1 MQQKLQS
8 LLAQDVGSVRRL
20 EVLEGPTGRRGWP
33 DAVKAQIVA
42 ESFAPGAR
50 VSAVA
55 ARHRVLPQ
63 QLTTWRRAA
72 REGRL
77 ALPVDAGDMFAPLI
91 IDPPASSIVATA
103 VSKVSPTSA
112 SGGMRWIEILAGDVI
127 VRLPEDASP
136 ARIGDIAARLRA
148 S

>member
-1 MQQKLQS
+1 M
-8 LLAQDVGSVRRL
+8 
-20 EVLEGPTGRRGWP
+20 
-33 DAVKAQIVA
+33 A

-77 ALPVDAGDMFAPLI
+77 ALPADAGEMFAPLV
-91 IDPPASSIVATA
+91 IDPPASSIDATA
-103 VSKVSPTSA
+103 VSMVSPTSA
-112 SGGMRWIEILAGDVI
+112 PGDMRWIEILAGDVI

>member
-8 LLAQDVGSVRRL
+8 LLAEFGGVRRL
-20 EVLEGPTGRRGWP
+20 EVLEGPTGRRVWP
-33 DAVKAQIVA
+33 DPLKARIVA

-55 ARHRVLPQ
+55 ARHTMSPQ

-77 ALPVDAGDMFAPLI
+77 ALPADAGEMFAPLV
-91 IDPPASSIVATA
+91 IDPPTFSNVA
-103 VSKVSPTSA
+103 PTSSMPLPVSA
-112 SGGMRWIEILAGDVI
+112 PGHERWIEIVAGGVI

>member
-1 MQQKLQS
+1 LQQKLQS
-8 LLAQDVGSVRRL
+8 LLAQDGGSVRRL
-20 EVLEGPTGRRGWP
+20 EVLEGPTGRRGWLDP
-33 DAVKAQIVA
+33 IKARIVA

-55 ARHRVLPQ
+55 ARHRISPQ

-77 ALPVDAGDMFAPLI
+77 ALPAEVGEMFAPLV
-91 IDPPASSIVATA
+91 IDPPTSAIVAPTGSMPLP
-103 VSKVSPTSA
+103 VSAPGHV
-112 SGGMRWIEILAGDVI
+112 RWIEIVAGDVI

>member
-1 MQQKLQS
+1 LQQKLQS
-8 LLAQDVGSVRRL
+8 LLAADRGSVRRL

-33 DAVKAQIVA
+33 DPVKARIVA

-77 ALPVDAGDMFAPLI
+77 ALPSDAGETFAPLVV
-91 IDPPASSIVATA
+91 DPPASSIVGTA
-103 VSKVSPTSA
+103 VSMMSPTSA
-112 SGGMRWIEILAGDVI
+112 PGGMRWIEIVAGDVI
-127 VRLPEDASP
+127 VRLPEDASV

>member
-8 LLAQDVGSVRRL
+8 LLAQDGGRVRRL
-20 EVLEGPTGRRGWP
+20 EVFEGPTGRRGWP

-42 ESFAPGAR
+42 ESFAPGAL

-63 QLTTWRRAA
+63 QLTAWRRAA

-77 ALPVDAGDMFAPLI
+77 ALPADAVEMFAPMI

-103 VSKVSPTSA
+103 VSMVSPTP
-112 SGGMRWIEILAGDVI
+112 GDMRWIEILAGDVI

>member
-8 LLAQDVGSVRRL
+8 LLTQDGGCVGRL

-33 DAVKAQIVA
+33 DQVKARIVA

-50 VSAVA
+50 VSTVA
-55 ARHRVLPQ
+55 ARHRMSPQ

-77 ALPVDAGDMFAPLI
+77 ALSADAGAMFAPLV
-91 IDPPASSIVATA
+91 IDPPAFSIVAPTG
-103 VSKVSPTSA
+103 SMPLPTSA
-112 SGGMRWIEILAGDVI
+112 PGDMRWIEIVAGDVI